1 MRVIGADGRSGY
13 PRSPSTQSPTS
24 PTNPQRIDNAAE
36 ITFGQYEENRLLRSA
51 VERQFEI
58 IGEAT
63 RRLANDDISIAEQIT
78 GYQTTIGLRN
88 RIIHEYDNI
97 ANQTLWEII
106 QNNLPTLLTE
116 VTTLLEQP

>member
-1 MRVIGADGRSGY
+1 MRVIGAVGRSGY
-13 PRSPSTQSPTS
+13 PVRQHPIPTS

-36 ITFGQYEENRLLRSA
+36 INFGQYEENQLLRSA

-63 RRLANDDISIAEQIT
+63 RRLANDDQTIAEKIT
-78 GYQTTIGLRN
+78 GYQTIIGLRN

-97 ANQTLWEII
+97 TNRTLWEII
-106 QNNLPTLLTE
+106 QINLPTLLRE
-116 VTTLLEQP
+116 VTKLVERD

>member
-1 MRVIGADGRSGY
+1 MEIEIRHHLYDIRDAAKLILDSTAEVSFDQYDADEM
-13 PRSPSTQSPTS
+13 
-24 PTNPQRIDNAAE
+24 I
-36 ITFGQYEENRLLRSA
+36 RSA

-63 RRLANDDISIAEQIT
+63 RRLASDDQSIAEKIT
-78 GYQTTIGLRN
+78 GYQTIISLRN

-97 ANQTLWEII
+97 DNQTLWNII

>member
-1 MRVIGADGRSGY
+1 M
-13 PRSPSTQSPTS
+13 
-24 PTNPQRIDNAAE
+24 
-36 ITFGQYEENRLLRSA
+36 RSA

-63 RRLANDDISIAEQIT
+63 RRLANDDQSIAEKIT
-78 GYQTTIGLRN
+78 NYKTIIGLRN

-97 ANQTLWEII
+97 TNRTLLNII
-106 QNNLPTLLTE
+106 QNNLPTLLNE

>member
-1 MRVIGADGRSGY
+1 MNIEIRNHLWDIREAATFINNRTAD
-13 PRSPSTQSPTS
+13 
-24 PTNPQRIDNAAE
+24 
-36 ITFGQYEENRLLRSA
+36 ITFEQYEENQLLRSA

-63 RRLANDDISIAEQIT
+63 RRLANDDQTIAEQIT
-78 GYQTTIGLRN
+78 GYQTIIGLRN

-97 ANQTLWEII
+97 TNRTIWNII

-116 VTTLLEQP
+116 VTNLLEQP

>member
-1 MRVIGADGRSGY
+1 MEIEIRNHLSDIRVAANLIID
-13 PRSPSTQSPTS
+13 ST
-24 PTNPQRIDNAAE
+24 AE
-36 ITFGQYEENRLLRSA
+36 ISLEEYEEDQLLRSA

-78 GYQTTIGLRN
+78 GYQTIIGFRN

-97 ANQTLWEII
+97 TNRTVWNII
-106 QNNLPTLLTE
+106 ENNLPTLLTE
-116 VTTLLEQP
+116 ITTFLEER

>member
-1 MRVIGADGRSGY
+1 METEIRNHLWDIREAARLIVD
-13 PRSPSTQSPTS
+13 STSET
-24 PTNPQRIDNAAE
+24 
-36 ITFGQYEENRLLRSA
+36 TFEQYEEDPLLRAA

-63 RRLANDDISIAEQIT
+63 RRLANDDQAIAEKVT
-78 GYQTTIGLRN
+78 GYQTIIGLRN

-97 ANQTLWEII
+97 ANRTVWNII

>member
-1 MRVIGADGRSGY
+1 MEIEIRNHLWDIREAAKL
-13 PRSPSTQSPTS
+13 
-24 PTNPQRIDNAAE
+24 ILDNTAE
-36 ITFGQYEENRLLRSA
+36 ITLEQYEENQLLRSA

-63 RRLANDDISIAEQIT
+63 RRLANDDQSIAEQIT
-78 GYQTTIGLRN
+78 GYQTIIGLRN

-97 ANQTLWEII
+97 ANRTVWNII

-116 VTTLLEQP
+116 VTNLIEQP

>member
-1 MRVIGADGRSGY
+1 MEIEIRNHLSDIRDAAKLI
-13 PRSPSTQSPTS
+13 
-24 PTNPQRIDNAAE
+24 IDNTAE
-36 ITFGQYEENRLLRSA
+36 ISLAEYEANQLLRSA

-78 GYQTTIGLRN
+78 GYKTIIGLRN

-97 ANQTLWEII
+97 SDLTVWQII
-106 QNNLPTLLTE
+106 QHNLPTLLTQ
-116 VTTLLEQP
+116 VINLLEKR